1 MSQTTID
8 VKELG
13 VLVEDELKKTT
24 TAIKKEIADGNTK
37 TLADVETALEKARKS
52 TEDIVTGAKTQ
63 LQKDYD
69 QFVTAIKEAQE
80 EGKKN
85 QKPLTFGQ
93 AFSKTM
99 KEGGFDGIQNAIKE
113 GKINGHT
120 LEMKDFGTAQ
130 FPGYEPFNTEYQPII
145 TNLYDQ
151 FHWRNLLPN
160 ASTSKE
166 FISFPK
172 QTANTGSVPNA
183 WKYGDTPAETVTKP
197 ALTPNIEP
205 YTAKV
210 EWIAGII
217 KNIEVSMLED
227 FGWASTFL
235 SNLLREELMKAEDN
249 QILNGNGTSPQLDGL
264 LANSTAYDGSYTIGI
279 EMIIDAVYRQLGDQF
294 MTANAIVMSNADKV
308 GIILN
313 KANDSGLYNLPVGA
327 IGYVNGRL
335 QIDGIAVYS
344 TPQMSPGQ
352 ALVGDFNQAVLAI
365 RSAPRLRIFDQNE
378 DDATKNYLMMRIEE
392 RVALAIRREGAFIE
406 LNFAA
411 S

>member
-1 MSQTTID
+1 MD
-8 VKELG
+8 VKEIKDIVTDSLDKNLG
-13 VLVEDELKKTT
+13 VIRKEL
-24 TAIKKEIADGNTK
+24 ADGNQK
-37 TLADVETALEKARKS
+37 TVADVDAALEKARKS
-52 TEDIVTGAKTQ
+52 TEEIVSTAKTQ

-69 QFVTAIKEAQE
+69 QFVLAIKEAQE

-85 QKPLTFGQ
+85 QKPLSFGQ
-93 AFSKTM
+93 AFAKTM
-99 KEGGFDGIQNAIKE
+99 KEGGFDGIQTALKS
-113 GKINGHT
+113 GKIDHIM
-120 LEMKDFGTAQ
+120 EIKAFGTAQ
-130 FPGYEPFNTEYQPII
+130 FTDYEAFDTEYQPII

-160 ASTSKE
+160 AATSKE

-172 QTANTGSVPNA
+172 QGTTTGAPGPWNYGANPGA
-183 WKYGDTPAETVTKP
+183 TVTKP
-197 ALTPNIEP
+197 VITPTITP

-217 KNIEVSMLED
+217 KHIEVSMLED
-227 FGWASTFL
+227 FGWATTFL
-235 SNLLREELMKAEDN
+235 SNLLREELLKAEDN

-264 LANSTAYDGSYTIGI
+264 LNNSVAYDGDYTVGI
-279 EMIIDAVYRQLGDQF
+279 EKIMDAAWRQLGDQY
-294 MTANAIVMSNADKV
+294 MTPNAIVMSNADKV

-313 KANDSGLYNLPVGA
+313 KADTSGEYNLPAGA

-335 QIDGIAVYS
+335 TFDGLPIYT

-392 RVALAIRREGAFIE
+392 RVALAIRRAGAFVEI
-406 LNFAA
+406 NFSA

>member
-1 MSQTTID
+1 MSQTLD
-8 VKELG
+8 VKDITSI
-13 VLVEDELKKTT
+13 VEDGLQKNTN
-24 TAIKKEIADGNTK
+24 AIKKEIADGNIK
-37 TLADVETALEKARKS
+37 TVKEVEAALEIARKS
-52 TEDIVTGAKTQ
+52 TETIVSDAKTQ

-69 QFVTAIKEAQE
+69 DFAIAIKEAQA
-80 EGKKN
+80 EGKEN
-85 QKPLTFGQ
+85 EKPLTFGQ

-99 KEGGFDGIQNAIKE
+99 KEGGFDGIQTAIKS
-113 GKINGHT
+113 GNLNGHT
-120 LEMKDFGTAQ
+120 MEMKAFGTAD

-145 TNLYDQ
+145 TSLYDQ

-172 QTANTGSVPNA
+172 QSTITGAPGAWDYGANPGA
-183 WKYGDTPAETVTKP
+183 TVTKP
-197 ALTPNIEP
+197 VITPTIAP

-217 KNIEVSMLED
+217 KHIEVSMLED
-227 FGWASTFL
+227 FGWATSFL
-235 SNLLREELMKAEDN
+235 SNLLREELLKAEDN

-264 LANSTAYDGSYTIGI
+264 LANSEAYNGTYSVGI
-279 EMIIDAVYRQLGDQF
+279 EMIVDAAHRQLGDKF

-313 KANDSGLYNLPVGA
+313 KASTSGEYNLPAGA
-327 IGYVNGRL
+327 MGYVNGRL
-335 QIDGIAVYS
+335 MIDGIAVYG
-344 TPQMSPGQ
+344 TPQMTAGQ

-392 RVALAIRREGAFIE
+392 RIALAIRREGAFIE
-406 LNFAA
+406 LNFSA

>member
-1 MSQTTID
+1 MSQNLDIKDITSI
-8 VKELG
+8 
-13 VLVEDELKKTT
+13 VEDGLKKNTDL
-24 TAIKKEIADGNTK
+24 IKKEIESGNLK
-37 TLADVETALEKARKS
+37 TLKDVEDTLEKARKS
-52 TEDIVTGAKTQ
+52 TEDIVEGAKTQ

-69 QFVTAIKEAQE
+69 QFVLAIKEAQE

-85 QKPLTFGQ
+85 AKPLTFGQ

-99 KEGGFDGIQNAIKE
+99 KEGGFDGIQTAVKE
-113 GKINGHT
+113 GKLNGHT
-120 LEMKDFGTAQ
+120 IEMKAFGTAQ
-130 FPGYEPFNTEYQPII
+130 FEDYEPFNTEYQPII
-145 TNLYDQ
+145 TSLYDQ

-172 QTANTGSVPNA
+172 QSTTSGAPGPWDYGANPGA
-183 WKYGDTPAETVTKP
+183 TVTKP
-197 ALTPNIEP
+197 VITPTIVP

-217 KNIEVSMLED
+217 KHIEVSMLED
-227 FGWASTFL
+227 FGWATSFL
-235 SNLLREELMKAEDN
+235 SNLLREELLKAEDN

-264 LANSTAYDGSYTIGI
+264 LANSEAYDGSYTVGI
-279 EMIIDAVYRQLGDQF
+279 EMIVDAAYRQLGDKH

-313 KANDSGLYNLPVGA
+313 KATTSGEYNLPLGA

-335 QIDGIAVYS
+335 MVDGIAVYS
-344 TPQMSPGQ
+344 TPQMAAGQ

-392 RVALAIRREGAFIE
+392 RIALAIRREGAFIE

>member
-1 MSQTTID
+1 MSQTLDIKDITSI
-8 VKELG
+8 
-13 VLVEDELKKTT
+13 VEDGLKKNTD
-24 TAIKKEIADGNTK
+24 AIKKEIAEGNLK
-37 TLADVETALEKARKS
+37 TAKDVEDALEKARKS
-52 TEDIVTGAKTQ
+52 TEEIVDEAKTQ

-69 QFVTAIKEAQE
+69 QFILAIKEAQA
-80 EGKKN
+80 EGQKN
-85 QKPLTFGQ
+85 QKPLSFGQ
-93 AFSKTM
+93 AFTKTM
-99 KEGGFDGIQNAIKE
+99 KEGGFDGIQTAIKD
-113 GKINGHT
+113 GKLNGHT
-120 LEMKDFGTAQ
+120 IEMKAFGTAQ
-130 FPGYEPFNTEYQPII
+130 FEGHEPFNTEYQPII
-145 TNLYDQ
+145 TSLYDQ

-172 QTANTGSVPNA
+172 QSTLTGSADA
-183 WKYGDTPAETVTKP
+183 WTYGANPGATVTKP
-197 ALTPNIEP
+197 VMTPTIAP

-217 KNIEVSMLED
+217 KHIEVSMLED

-235 SNLLREELMKAEDN
+235 SNLLREELLKAEDN

-264 LANSTAYDGSYTIGI
+264 LANSTAYDGSYTVGI
-279 EMIIDAVYRQLGDQF
+279 EMIIDAAHRQLSDIF
-294 MTANAIVMSNADKV
+294 LTANAIVMSNTDKV

-313 KANDSGLYNLPVGA
+313 KATSSGWYNLPTGA
-327 IGYVNGRL
+327 IGYANGRL
-335 QIDGIAVYS
+335 MIDGIAVYG
-344 TPQMSPGQ
+344 TPQMVPGQ

-392 RVALAIRREGAFIE
+392 RVALAIRRAGAFIE
-406 LNFAA
+406 LNFNA